1 VSKQKPSERR
11 DPMEKWFKNRN
22 SDMKVNC
29 TLCGHEINLDHEVFE
44 NYTGPVKCFAC
55 STMLEIGTDN
65 GFVYS
70 VKLLN
75 NVGPCRRLTAG

>member
-1 VSKQKPSERR
+1 
-11 DPMEKWFKNRN
+11 MEKWLKNRN
-22 SDMKVNC
+22 RDMKVKC

-55 STMLEIGTDN
+55 SAMLEVGTDQ

-75 NVGPCRRLTAG
+75 NVASPRSWPAS

>member
-1 VSKQKPSERR
+1 MERC
-11 DPMEKWFKNRN
+11 FKNRN
-22 SDMKVNC
+22 RDMKVKC
-29 TLCGHEINLDHEVFE
+29 TLCSYEINLDHEVFE

-55 STMLEIGTDN
+55 SAMLEIGTDH

-75 NVGPCRRLTAG
+75 NVSPFRRLAVS

>member
-1 VSKQKPSERR
+1 MDQWS
-11 DPMEKWFKNRN
+11 KNRN

-29 TLCGHEINLDHEVFE
+29 TLCGHEINLDHKVFQ
-44 NYTGPVKCFAC
+44 NYTGPVKYFAC
-55 STMLEIGTDN
+55 SAILEVGTDH

-75 NVGPCRRLTAG
+75 NFAPA